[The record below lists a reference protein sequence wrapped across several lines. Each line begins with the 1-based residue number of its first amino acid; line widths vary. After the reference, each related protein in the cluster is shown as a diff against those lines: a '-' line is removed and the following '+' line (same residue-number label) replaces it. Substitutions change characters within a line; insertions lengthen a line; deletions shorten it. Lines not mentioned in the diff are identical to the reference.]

1 VVDQNN
7 VVIIGHGRLLAAIK
21 LGLETVPVLKIENLT
36 ETQIKKLRILDNKLN
51 ESERDNENLKLELKD
66 LDYDLSV

>member
-21 LGLETVPVLKIENLT
+21 LGMETVPVIKMEKLT

-51 ESERDNENLKLELKD
+51 ESERDNENLKLELKE